1 MKIMYD
7 FFIFLKA
14 LAFVAAAI
22 AIAYTIFVL
31 LTLVFTKDFVG
42 MKELLSLVLDWLNTI
57 YKWINIIVA
66 SIAKFIVEVIIF
78 GAIVGIIIF
87 GWKQLL

>member
-1 MKIMYD
+1 MYD
-7 FFIFLKA
+7 FFNFLKA
-14 LAFVAAAI
+14 I
-22 AIAYTIFVL
+22 AIVVSAFAIYMFLAL
-31 LTLVFTKDFVG
+31 LFKKDFVG
-42 MKELLSLVLDWLNTI
+42 MRELLSLVLDWLNTI
-57 YKWINIIVA
+57 YKWINIIVS

>member
-1 MKIMYD
+1 MYD
-7 FFIFLKA
+7 FFNFLKA
-14 LAFVAAAI
+14 I
-22 AIAYTIFVL
+22 AIVVSAFAIYMFLAL
-31 LTLVFTKDFVG
+31 LFKKDFVG

>member
-1 MKIMYD
+1 MYD
-7 FFIFLKA
+7 FFNFLKA
-14 LAFVAAAI
+14 I
-22 AIAYTIFVL
+22 AIVVSAFAIYMFLEL
-31 LTLVFTKDFVG
+31 LFKKDFVG
-42 MKELLSLVLDWLNTI
+42 MKDLLSLVLDWLNTI
-57 YKWINIIVA
+57 YKWIDIIVS

>member
-1 MKIMYD
+1 MYD
-7 FFIFLKA
+7 FFNFLKA
-14 LAFVAAAI
+14 I
-22 AIAYTIFVL
+22 AIVVSAFAIYMFLAL
-31 LTLVFTKDFVG
+31 LFKKDFG
-42 MKELLSLVLDWLNTI
+42 GISELLSLVLDWLNTI
-57 YKWINIIVA
+57 YKWINIIVS